1 MERRALQ
8 TPSRFPCS
16 NLTFPFT
23 QYTKKSF
30 PDVLCQAKI
39 SILLYIPHGCA
50 KSAFYLRPVSKQETR
65 TRKIFSWYDFAIA
78 SRSHPQFHK
87 REDEWQRNAWLHFF
101 FLFPFCLL
109 FLLLQLSFQFLNYL
123 IWRLNTPTYSKI
135 LREHLSR
142 GDIFPEMNSP
152 RGKVEAEW
160 ADILLLV
167 CVRTG
172 NVEHLGA
179 RASCGTASFIS
190 GLGLDLWKRWAWMN
204 LSWCSLPPL
213 SVKETNI
220 YISSQML
227 SVGARSYES

>member
-1 MERRALQ
+1 MPWQLLATNEKKNAWDFFHSVATKNHVLHSLVLIGNQNQHRRSRTSYIMEKRAFQ

-65 TRKIFSWYDFAIA
+65 TRKIFGWYDFAIA

-87 REDEWQRNAWLHFF
+87 REDEWQRKAWLHFF

-109 FLLLQLSFQFLNYL
+109 FLLLQLSFQFLN
-123 IWRLNTPTYSKI
+123 
-135 LREHLSR
+135 
-142 GDIFPEMNSP
+142 
-152 RGKVEAEW
+152 
-160 ADILLLV
+160 
-167 CVRTG
+167 
-172 NVEHLGA
+172 
-179 RASCGTASFIS
+179 
-190 GLGLDLWKRWAWMN
+190 
-204 LSWCSLPPL
+204 
-213 SVKETNI
+213 
-220 YISSQML
+220 
-227 SVGARSYES
+227 